1 MPKASELWKNPNC
14 KKTHLILSTLIDLV
28 TKQHVTTIPRYSK
41 YGKQREI
48 IVYRQ
53 IFIETEM
60 SDILVK
66 IQPNA
71 WVLNLLRWKLIFSL
85 L

>member
-1 MPKASELWKNPNC
+1 MSI
-14 KKTHLILSTLIDLV
+14 LIVLI
-28 TKQHVTTIPRYSK
+28 TKQHVTQIPRYSE

-53 IFIETEM
+53 ILIETEM

-71 WVLNLLRWKLIFSL
+71 WVLNLL
-85 L
+85 